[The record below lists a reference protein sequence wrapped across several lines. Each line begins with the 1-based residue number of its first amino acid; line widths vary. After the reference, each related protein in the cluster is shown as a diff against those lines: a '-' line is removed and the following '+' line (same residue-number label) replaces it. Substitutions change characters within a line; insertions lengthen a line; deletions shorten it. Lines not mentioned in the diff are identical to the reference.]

1 MSRRLIGLV
10 LGLAGLALLAWVDW
24 RIAVGGALILWGN
37 NVALN
42 VGNLLTLNDIDKG
55 NQA

>member
-10 LGLAGLALLAWVDW
+10 LGLAGLALLVWVDW